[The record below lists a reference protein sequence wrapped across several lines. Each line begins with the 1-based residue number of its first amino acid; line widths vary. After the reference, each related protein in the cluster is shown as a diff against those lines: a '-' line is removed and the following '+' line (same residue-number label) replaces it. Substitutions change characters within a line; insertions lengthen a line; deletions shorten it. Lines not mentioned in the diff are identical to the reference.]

1 MENNT
6 ILDKLA
12 FIASAK
18 PEAQKALVR
27 LRHLYGAVPEKN
39 ANVVVALGGD
49 GLMLETLR
57 RHMDDN
63 VPVYGLN
70 QGTIGFLMN
79 DYAED
84 GLIERIENAN
94 PITIHP
100 LKMVATDIN
109 GKEYCEYAINE
120 VSLLRQTHQTAH
132 LDIYVDGKERISDI
146 ICDGMI
152 LSSPAGS
159 TAYNLSAY
167 GPILP
172 IGSGL
177 MALTPISVFRP
188 RRWRGAILR
197 DNSKVEIRISD
208 ADLRPVAVSADN
220 REFRNITNIKIEF
233 DFTRSM
239 HILFDQ
245 DRPHDER
252 ILTEQFAI

>member
-1 MENNT
+1 MT
-6 ILDKLA
+6 
-12 FIASAK
+12 
-18 PEAQKALVR
+18 
-27 LRHLYGAVPEKN
+27 
-39 ANVVVALGGD
+39 
-49 GLMLETLR
+49 
-57 RHMDDN
+57 
-63 VPVYGLN
+63 
-70 QGTIGFLMN
+70 
-79 DYAED
+79 
-84 GLIERIENAN
+84 
-94 PITIHP
+94 
-100 LKMVATDIN
+100 ATDIN

-132 LDIYVDGKERISDI
+132 LNIYVDDKERISDI
-146 ICDGMI
+146 VCDGMI

-197 DNSKVEIRISD
+197 DNSKVEFRISD
-208 ADLRPVAVSADN
+208 PELRPVAVSADN